1 MAQKEELKPES
12 LEQEVEELRK
22 SVFKLFEL
30 FLPPKDVRNEI
41 VKNLY
46 TAELSLLKVFKTLL
60 DYKVS
65 QIERKIEEKEEKKR
79 ERVKKIEVE

>member
-22 SVFKLFEL
+22 SVFKLLEL
-30 FLPPKDVRNEI
+30 FLPPKDVRKEI
-41 VKNLY
+41 MKNLY

-79 ERVKKIEVE
+79 ERVKKVEVE

>member
-30 FLPPKDVRNEI
+30 LLPPKDVRNEI
-41 VKNLY
+41 MKNLY

-79 ERVKKIEVE
+79 ERVKKVEVE

>member
-22 SVFKLFEL
+22 SVFKLLEL
-30 FLPPKDVRNEI
+30 LLPPKDIRKEI
-41 VKNLY
+41 MKNLY

-65 QIERKIEEKEEKKR
+65 QIERKIEDKEEKKR
-79 ERVKKIEVE
+79 ERVKKVEVE

>member
-79 ERVKKIEVE
+79 ERVKKVEVE

>member
-30 FLPPKDVRNEI
+30 LLPPKDVRKEI
-41 VKNLY
+41 MKNLY

-79 ERVKKIEVE
+79 ERVKKVEVE